1 MASLPTPSW
10 TNPATI
16 AFNAED
22 CESWVIPA
30 RQAFMFCWIP
40 ALGITGNQKGFSLV
54 GDNLTQAYPS
64 TINWWSTGV
73 NADPALE
80 NETSHQG
87 WIGPTMPVGNPICV
101 AQTASGPGLTHVFAH
116 GPIPDNT
123 GEAYLCGVHHN
134 YANCQFNYKYVDQRK
149 LIWETR
155 DHTLSFGINELPA
168 ATPIGVVAT
177 QHGRE
182 RHMVVNGQYEVS
194 GTTGYDQLANN
205 TGAISAAGPKNVFT
219 TKVAS
224 LRTPFMIYAIIR
236 GTFPMSVRKRLSVD
250 PMGLVRNVKFSVPLG
265 NTLGVTAYNDF
276 IINVANNLLLN
287 RDAELPYEHKLE
299 LNIDNVLPFS
309 ATLDILK
316 DNAVPFSNISNIET
330 DAIANTSWRGQA
342 VVDNTINLEY
352 LANLNRDDILTQEQK
367 LQIVGTHI
375 LNTANKET
383 INSDAV
389 LAYSA
394 LSGIL
399 KDNVINT
406 SWGGAI
412 GVTSDSIIN
421 LDFLS
426 TIEKPESV
434 VYSSRNQLLADS
446 ILSIAGKLDINQ
458 DSVVN
463 TSNLESVSADGV
475 QLVENLL
482 DYAKNLEIVTE
493 YRSLLEKSYVLNFE
507 SNLDVVAS
515 KILPTDNLGTVFQNF
530 ILPLEWEGLDIS
542 GVSNIWV
549 LDSRGT
555 TWVLDSRDT
564 DWTLD
569 SRSTIW
575 ILDAR

>member
-1 MASLPTPSW
+1 MSNLPTPSW

-22 CESWVIPA
+22 VAPGFRNARKSCRGLWVPS
-30 RQAFMFCWIP
+30 
-40 ALGITGNQKGFSLV
+40 LGITGGVLWDLSGNKHHGIRV
-54 GDNLTQAYPS
+54 GSPSWVTDKFLAIDDCSTSDYYVTDIYP
-64 TINWWSTGV
+64 
-73 NADPALE
+73 D
-80 NETSHQG
+80 
-87 WIGPTMPVGNPICV
+87 
-101 AQTASGPGLTHVFAH
+101 
-116 GPIPDNT
+116 
-123 GEAYLCGVHHN
+123 
-134 YANCQFNYKYVDQRK
+134 
-149 LIWETR
+149 
-155 DHTLSFGINELPA
+155 
-168 ATPIGVVAT
+168 
-177 QHGRE
+177 
-182 RHMVVNGQYEVS
+182 
-194 GTTGYDQLANN
+194 
-205 TGAISAAGPKNVFT
+205 
-219 TKVAS
+219 AS
-224 LRTPFMIYAIIR
+224 LRSVIYYCSYGGGEGNWGSRDSLGDPSFGPGFQSTANILQFRYNTTRVDRSALTPVGESRVYGWSMFPFDATRYEVR
-236 GTFPMSVRKRLSVD
+236 GFSDGVITAYSASHVIAFCPPIDNPIGLGNLTGPLARFINGPQHLYYLGNVALTNQEHMSIAKD
-250 PMGLVRNVKFSVPLG
+250 PFGLVRNVKFSVPLG

-276 IINVANNLLLN
+276 VINVANSLLLN
-287 RDAELPYEHKLE
+287 RDTVVPNERKLE

-316 DNAVPFSNISNIET
+316 DNAVPLSHVSSLLRDNIVNTANLSEIEA
-330 DAIANTSWRGQA
+330 DAVINTSWKGA
-342 VVDNTINLEY
+342 TVIDVDSVINLEY
-352 LANLNRDDILTQEQK
+352 LASLNRDDILTQEQK

-426 TIEKPESV
+426 TIEKPELV
-434 VYSSRNQLLADS
+434 VYSHRNQLLADF
-446 ILSIAGKLDINQ
+446 ILSVAGKLDISQ

-463 TSNLESVSADGV
+463 TSYLESVGADGV

-482 DYAKNLEIVTE
+482 DYAKNLEIITE
-493 YRSLLEKSYVLNFE
+493 YRSLFEKSYVLNFE
-507 SNLDVVAS
+507 SNLDVVVS
-515 KILPTDNLGTVFQNF
+515 KILPTDNIAGILQNF

-542 GVSNIWV
+542 GISNIWV